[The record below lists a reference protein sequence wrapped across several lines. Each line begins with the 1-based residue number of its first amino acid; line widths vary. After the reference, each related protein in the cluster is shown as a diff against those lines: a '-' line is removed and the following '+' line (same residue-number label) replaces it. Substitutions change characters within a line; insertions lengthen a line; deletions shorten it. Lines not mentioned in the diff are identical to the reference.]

1 MLVISISTK
10 SMCGGLRICIS
21 MAVSGSCMC
30 MRMCSR
36 QYVCGDDAISCVC
49 MRGDVLYCT
58 DGMCYV
64 CSGDVCYHM
73 YWRGEQLVA
82 VIACVAVVMPRAVCL
97 SVCGREHQREQQQQ
111 VVVVRCVS
119 WWGCHAVCCPW
130 CCVCWC
136 NAMDVQ

>member
-1 MLVISISTK
+1 MHA
-10 SMCGGLRICIS
+10 GG
-21 MAVSGSCMC
+21 
-30 MRMCSR
+30 
-36 QYVCGDDAISCVC
+36 
-49 MRGDVLYCT
+49 VLYCT
-58 DGMCYV
+58 DGMCCV

-97 SVCGREHQREQQQQ
+97 YVVLCMCGREHQREQQQQ

-119 WWGCHAVCCPW
+119 WWDAMPCAVRGV
-130 CCVCWC
+130 VCAVG